1 MDQIRIG
8 AFLKALRK
16 EKGLTQEQLA
26 EKLAVSGRTVSR
38 WETGSNMP
46 DIGMLVV
53 LADFYG
59 VSIPELINGERK
71 SENMNQ
77 ETRDTAIAMAEYSQV
92 TAKSSRRKVIGILFI
107 TFGLF
112 IIISALS
119 IFPSESSWGSIYATL
134 GSIILIAGI
143 YLIIRQL
150 VAKRAVRLSLVFGCA
165 VLLFGAFT
173 LSDYIAVTQF
183 HQVPRFS
190 YETVYDSRLPDQLVH
205 KNPVLHRRPAKSWH
219 PGGAGLYRKI
229 DPIKSGSPCPPSPQP
244 SASRSI
250 RPQAK
255 PPCGR
260 FQRASPAGPAPPG
273 GLRPPPSPREL
284 PRPRWAETFSLPANL
299 AFGVSQKPKPPLC
312 KGRRREAP
320 EGSFWDRLQL
330 FQNDGSVTAPPTQG
344 SLREPQGAF

>member
-26 EKLAVSGRTVSR
+26 EQLYISGRTVSR

-46 DIGMLVV
+46 DIGMLVE
-53 LADFYG
+53 LAEFYD
-59 VSIPELINGERK
+59 VSIPEIINGERK
-71 SENMNQ
+71 SENMDQ
-77 ETRDTAIAMAEYSQV
+77 KIKETAVAMAEYSQV
-92 TAKSSRRKVIGILFI
+92 AAKTDRRKIIGILLSA
-107 TFGLF
+107 FGLF
-112 IIISALS
+112 IIVSALS

-205 KNPVLHRRPAKSWH
+205 KTLFFTAIQQNPGTPQERIYIAK
-219 PGGAGLYRKI
+219 
-229 DPIKSGSPCPPSPQP
+229 
-244 SASRSI
+244 
-250 RPQAK
+250 
-255 PPCGR
+255 
-260 FQRASPAGPAPPG
+260 
-273 GLRPPPSPREL
+273 
-284 PRPRWAETFSLPANL
+284 
-299 AFGVSQKPKPPLC
+299 
-312 KGRRREAP
+312 
-320 EGSFWDRLQL
+320 
-330 FQNDGSVTAPPTQG
+330 
-344 SLREPQGAF
+344 